1 MITDRRTRLKPILES
16 TGGVH
21 LTAYLTN
28 RHDLIDLKRQIGA
41 AAAMTEK
48 HLCDVMSP
56 EARRRLLDP
65 LNALVHDA
73 RVFSGIRENIGLFR
87 TETSF
92 RMVSIPVPVDELSLV
107 ASSFHVKPLL
117 KWLQDDREFLIAGL
131 EGSVAHVYFGSNQTL
146 SRAASLPLPLGA
158 RESAMVLDNWL
169 RTQTRD
175 CRPPLFLVGSEASD
189 IHRALEY
196 GEKFGRPIDLAFT
209 EGSVPTIAT
218 LVRARLGLLAVQED
232 LRTLREFKLADQWNL
247 TKKNIFEIGRA
258 AVRGRVKKLM
268 IADGL
273 RIFGKLDARTGQL
286 TVHPFE
292 LDHEDDDVLDDL
304 AQTVLRRG
312 GDVLVAN
319 RQIIPHGRP
328 AVAIIENEPP
338 RRAPRARSHQEE
350 RERA

>member
-16 TGGVH
+16 TGGIH
-21 LTAYLTN
+21 LSAYLTN

-41 AAAMTEK
+41 ATDAAEG
-48 HLCDVMSP
+48 HLRDVMSA
-56 EARRRLLDP
+56 EDRRRLLEP

-87 TETSF
+87 TASSF
-92 RMVSIPVPVDELSLV
+92 RMISIPVPVEELCVV

-117 KWLQDDREFLIAGL
+117 KWLQDDREFLIAGID
-131 EGSVAHVYFGSNQTL
+131 GAMAHLYFGSNQTL
-146 SRAASLPLPLGA
+146 SRAARLPLPMGA

-169 RTQTRD
+169 RSQMRD
-175 CRPPLFLVGSEASD
+175 GRPPLFLVGSEASD
-189 IHRALEY
+189 IHRALQY
-196 GEKFGRPIDLAFT
+196 TEKFGRPIDLAFT
-209 EGSVPTIAT
+209 EGSVPTIAA

-232 LRTLREFKLADQWNL
+232 LRTLREFKLAEQWNL
-247 TKKNIFEIGRA
+247 IKKNIFEIGRA
-258 AVRGRVKKLM
+258 AVRGRVRKLM

-286 TVHPFE
+286 TLHPFE

-304 AQTVLRRG
+304 AQTVLRHG

-319 RQIIPHGRP
+319 RQVLPHGRP
-328 AVAIIENEPP
+328 AVAIIETEPT
-338 RRAPRARSHQEE
+338 RRSPWARPHHEE